1 MMASRSK
8 KRKALQAYN
17 TMKQVSKPMTLM
29 DVDAAYRKGFEKG
42 YEEGREE
49 GFKQS
54 AMTTIQRTYGAILC
68 AAHELFGF
76 GQERGIRLL
85 NRMHE
90 VLVEMLTDEE
100 LAQRVLDEV
109 GVEIDWGQPIEL
121 AQPKEPI
128 RTTRA
133 TKENHDE
140 GKAV

>member
-1 MMASRSK
+1 MASRSK

-17 TMKQVSKPMTLM
+17 TMKQVSKPMTIM

-100 LAQRVLDEV
+100 LAQGVLDEV

>member
-1 MMASRSK
+1 MASRSK

-17 TMKQVSKPMTLM
+17 TMKQVSKPMTIM

-68 AAHELFGF
+68 AAHELLGF

>member
-1 MMASRSK
+1 MASRSK

-17 TMKQVSKPMTLM
+17 TMKQVSKPMTIM
-29 DVDAAYRKGFEKG
+29 DVYAAYRKGFEKG

-54 AMTTIQRTYGAILC
+54 AITTIQRTYGAILC

-85 NRMHE
+85 NRMH
-90 VLVEMLTDEE
+90 VLLVEMLTDEE

-109 GVEIDWGQPIEL
+109 GVEIDWGQPVEL
-121 AQPKEPI
+121 AQPKKPLKQKS
-128 RTTRA
+128 A
-133 TKENHDE
+133 KEE
-140 GKAV
+140 L

>member
-1 MMASRSK
+1 MASRSK
-8 KRKALQAYN
+8 KRKVIQAYN
-17 TMKQVSKPMTLM
+17 TMKQVSKPMTIM

-76 GQERGIRLL
+76 GQDRGVRLL

-109 GVEIDWGQPIEL
+109 GVEIDWGQPVEL
-121 AQPKEPI
+121 AKLKEPM
-128 RTTRA
+128 RKSKDA
-133 TKENHDE
+133 KE
-140 GKAV
+140 A

>member
-1 MMASRSK
+1 MASRSK

-17 TMKQVSKPMTLM
+17 TMKQVSKPMTIM

-90 VLVEMLTDEE
+90 VLVEMLNDEE

>member
-1 MMASRSK
+1 MMASRYK

-17 TMKQVSKPMTLM
+17 TMKQVSKHMTIM
-29 DVDAAYRKGFEKG
+29 DVDAEYRKGFEKG

>member
-8 KRKALQAYN
+8 KRKALQDYN
-17 TMKQVSKPMTLM
+17 TTKQVSKPMTIM
-29 DVDAAYRKGFEKG
+29 DVDAAYRKGFTEG
-42 YEEGREE
+42 YEAGREE

-85 NRMHE
+85 NRMH
-90 VLVEMLTDEE
+90 VLLVEMLTDEE

-109 GVEIDWGQPIEL
+109 GVEIDWGQPVEL
-121 AQPKEPI
+121 AKPKEPL
-128 RTTRA
+128 RKSKDA
-133 TKENHDE
+133 KE
-140 GKAV
+140 A